1 MKMRNKGFVDILMM
15 GAVFVLLMYVFIQIF
30 NPFVNILS
38 PVAESMENGATTMV
52 LIYLIPVVL
61 VGMFLWYIV
70 VRFKSSMQS
79 F

>member
-70 VRFKSSMQS
+70 VRFKASMQS

>member
-30 NPFVNILS
+30 SPFVNILS

-70 VRFKSSMQS
+70 VRFKASMQS